1 MAARPV
7 RPKRPAHPRLFIWG
21 QLEARL
27 QQTDL
32 TILAGLNDGV
42 WPSGEE
48 PGPWLNPSMRD
59 GLGLPPLE
67 RRVGQ
72 AAHDFVQAA
81 AGGEVVLSRAEKDLD
96 GSPTVPSRWLVRLK
110 ACLAAGGLDPEK
122 IAEDSAW
129 QSWALSLDQPTDA
142 VRPEPQPKPA
152 PPVADRPRRLAVSDI
167 ERWMKNPYGLYARRI
182 LGLQPLEALEADPG
196 AADRGMI
203 IHKVLE
209 RFVKAYPRDL
219 PDDALARLLDFGVQ
233 AFARY
238 NQRPQ
243 VRSIWWPRFLRVAA
257 WVVARE
263 AEVRGDLVDILAEVK
278 GELVIEA
285 PAGPFRLTARADRLE
300 RRADGGVQV
309 VDYKTGAAPAKA
321 DMKNGLAPQLP
332 LEGMM
337 LQQGAFADLDG
348 QSLSGLQFWQLSGGE
363 DGGRLEP
370 RAVELALGV
379 LESLTALI
387 RHYDKPATAYPASYR
402 PPTAR
407 REDYDHLARLGE
419 WPN

>member
-1 MAARPV
+1 
-7 RPKRPAHPRLFIWG
+7 
-21 QLEARL
+21 
-27 QQTDL
+27 
-32 TILAGLNDGV
+32 
-42 WPSGEE
+42 
-48 PGPWLNPSMRD
+48 
-59 GLGLPPLE
+59 
-67 RRVGQ
+67 
-72 AAHDFVQAA
+72 
-81 AGGEVVLSRAEKDLD
+81 
-96 GSPTVPSRWLVRLK
+96 
-110 ACLAAGGLDPEK
+110 
-122 IAEDSAW
+122 
-129 QSWALSLDQPTDA
+129 LSLDQPTDA

-209 RFVKAYPRDL
+209 RFVKAYPKDL
-219 PDDALARLLDFGVQ
+219 PDDALTRLLDFGVQ

-348 QSLSGLQFWQLSGGE
+348 PSLSGLQFWQLSGGE